1 MDDKVRKQAELE
13 QLAQL
18 LGISSPFSPRI
29 LRRMDFLA
37 DDGHD
42 VFIVCK
48 EAGYSLM
55 LPGCPDPCTGQ
66 PFRVEWVAFSIGDK
80 SIDL

>member
-1 MDDKVRKQAELE
+1 
-13 QLAQL
+13 
-18 LGISSPFSPRI
+18 
-29 LRRMDFLA
+29 MDFLA